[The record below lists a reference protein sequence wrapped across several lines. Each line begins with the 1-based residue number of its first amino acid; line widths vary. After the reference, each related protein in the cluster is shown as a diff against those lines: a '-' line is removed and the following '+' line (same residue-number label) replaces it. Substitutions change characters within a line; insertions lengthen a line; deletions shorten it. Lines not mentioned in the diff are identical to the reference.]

1 MKGKKTFKKELFGL
15 LDHLSEYHPDIAP
28 KSKDTINDLLEKYFY
43 WVTEYNDGYSNE
55 LAEPDLCEF
64 NAWLA
69 SEAEH
74 YIY

>member
-1 MKGKKTFKKELFGL
+1 MKGKKSFKRELFYL
-15 LDHLSEYHPDIAP
+15 LDELSEYHPDIAP
-28 KSKDTINDLLEKYFY
+28 NSKDTVNDLLEKYFY

-55 LAEPDLCEF
+55 LEEPDLCEF

-69 SEAEH
+69 KEAEY